1 MYLWD
6 AATGTVKELMEM
18 ASDEDYVSSVSWAG
32 NGKYLAIGSS
42 TATIQVSEGRGGG
55 GRETVYSFSHISFF

>member
-18 ASDEDYVSSVSWAG
+18 ASDEDYVSSVSWAA

-42 TATIQVSEGRGGG
+42 TATIQVSEG
-55 GRETVYSFSHISFF
+55 GREGQFLLCSFLLRALQ